1 MGEVSELHSQRL
13 KTKNT
18 RHRISPWLRSLG
30 PPQPPPAASAQS
42 CRLWPRPQLTGS
54 SPGAADSPQLPRL
67 PRAGGAVSS
76 SARARCAPC
85 LRGGDAAAAF
95 FSRRPCSGS
104 HPWPLAGTAPLHTGC
119 PRGAATPQQPRQ
131 SPALYRE
138 APPLRKQARL
148 APPPRK
154 NPGRGEGRD
163 GTGEALAGSVNP
175 PTPPTLLLPT
185 RPTKYYSSKQQGGH
199 L

>member
-1 MGEVSELHSQRL
+1 MHSQRL

-18 RHRISPWLRSLG
+18 RHRIALASVARTAPASSSCKRPEL
-30 PPQPPPAASAQS
+30 PPLVTATA
-42 CRLWPRPQLTGS
+42 TGS
-54 SPGAADSPQLPRL
+54 SPGATDSPQLPRL

-119 PRGAATPQQPRQ
+119 PPRRGDPTAAQAEPSTVPG
-131 SPALYRE
+131 SPS
-138 APPLRKQARL
+138 PLKAGQARP
-148 APPPRK
+148 ASTQEPWE
-154 NPGRGEGRD
+154 GEGRD
-163 GTGEALAGSVNP
+163 GTGEALAVSVNP
-175 PTPPTLLLPT
+175 PTPPTLLLPP